1 MFLSQKNTRID
12 WGVSREK
19 ATPFSRTGAASSSW
33 PYRVDDDSTQFRFHP
48 PSHGPSHNVSQV
60 PAMSTSLLGERHR
73 PERRRRIY
81 LFAVTAGSMF
91 LLGLAAG
98 HKPAAS
104 TAVRAV
110 IVRDDGSDFA
120 PDDADEIT
128 NDENL
133 RRTLDQVATGGA
145 TPEPDR
151 PHDFKKSLH
160 VNLHAVDTSGES
172 RLAISYSGPHPAGAD
187 LVNTLAR
194 RYVDTHAHR
203 ISDSARQAIQA
214 AKQTANQAH
223 KKMVTSRSELDTL
236 LAKRLTSPAMVDTT
250 AGTSAGSG
258 RKALEKELATL
269 RATRIELLVERT
281 PLHPVVQD
289 VEAKIGR
296 LEARL
301 AETSPQAI
309 ADSQA
314 WPRSSRASETTD
326 QLGHQAALAAYEK
339 LRLQYADARDVS
351 EEKYEAARALEAKF
365 ETIGGVKMHVSRW
378 ATPALPDA
386 TLATSSVVMAILLA
400 VFCGSVIAIRGVPD
414 DPTFRAGE
422 EVEAE
427 LTLPVVGVVPAEPGT
442 PRSRPFR
449 LPITTRCIK
458 LGSEV
463 VLAVFLFCVTLLGV
477 VEADFPL
484 RLAHDP
490 LAELSAALAHA
501 GQVLGY

>member
-1 MFLSQKNTRID
+1 
-12 WGVSREK
+12 
-19 ATPFSRTGAASSSW
+19 
-33 PYRVDDDSTQFRFHP
+33 
-48 PSHGPSHNVSQV
+48 
-60 PAMSTSLLGERHR
+60 MSTSLLGERHR

-91 LLGLAAG
+91 LLGLAVG
-98 HKPAAS
+98 HNPAAS

-110 IVRDDGSDFA
+110 IVRDDGIDFA
-120 PDDADEIT
+120 QGDADEIAEEIT

-133 RRTLDQVATGGA
+133 HRTFDQVATGGA
-145 TPEPDR
+145 TPELDR
-151 PHDFKKSLH
+151 LHNFKKSLH

-172 RLAISYSGPHPAGAD
+172 RLEISYSGPHPAGAD

-203 ISDSARQAIQA
+203 IPDSARQAIQA
-214 AKQTANQAH
+214 AEQIANQAH
-223 KKMVTSRSELDTL
+223 KKMVATRSELDTL
-236 LAKRLTSPAMVDTT
+236 LAKHLTSPATVDTT

-258 RKALEKELATL
+258 RKELKKELATL
-269 RATRIELLVERT
+269 RATRTELLVERT

-296 LEARL
+296 LEAQL
-301 AETSPQAI
+301 ADTSSQAV

-314 WPRSSRASETTD
+314 WHGSNRAAETKN

-339 LRLQYADARDVS
+339 LRLQYADARDAY
-351 EEKYEAARALEAKF
+351 EEKYEAARALEVKF
-365 ETIGGVKMHVSRW
+365 ETTGSVKMHVSRW

-386 TLATSSVVMAILLA
+386 TLATSSALMAIMLA

-427 LTLPVVGVVPAEPGT
+427 LTLPVVGVVPVEPGT
-442 PRSRPFR
+442 PRSRPLR
-449 LPITTRCIK
+449 LPVTTRCIK

-477 VEADFPL
+477 VEADFPQ